1 MEREKVLDVIIK
13 LMTLATDPGAT
24 LGEMEAA
31 KHKAA
36 HLMAKYNIEASETL
50 KTKSQTEIK
59 ADIKE
64 EQSKTVTDQS
74 DWPGSLAHHISDC
87 FDCKV
92 MYTWGRRGIIFFGMK
107 DDVEISKF
115 LFAKIQIIIAIRAE
129 KAFVKISDQ
138 EAYAIGAVWKIGER
152 LHEMYV
158 EAKKYMGNTCTDL
171 IIVKKDAVVA
181 YEKEKYPDLQA
192 ASLLDDSN
200 KKNQHA
206 LRRGYVE
213 ATTIDISSNHKR
225 VEGGTH

>member
-1 MEREKVLDVIIK
+1 MEREKVLDVVIK

-64 EQSKTVTDQS
+64 ESSRAVTDQS
-74 DWPGSLAHHISDC
+74 DWPGHLASHIASC

-92 MYTWGRRGIIFFGMK
+92 MYTWGRKGIIFFGMK
-107 DDVEISKF
+107 DDVEISKY

-129 KAFVKISDQ
+129 KAFIKISDQ
-138 EAYAIGAVWKIGER
+138 EAYAIGATWKIGER
-152 LHEMYV
+152 LKEMYV

-171 IIVKKDAVVA
+171 IIVKKDAVMA
-181 YEKEKYPDLQA
+181 YEKEHYAGAAP
-192 ASLLDDSN
+192 ASLMDDHN

-206 LRRGYVE
+206 LRKGYIE
-213 ATTIDISSNHKR
+213 ADTIDINGNRKA
-225 VEGGTH
+225 VE